1 MNGIN
6 YYQFYTPVQA
16 AHFCEISIV
25 GYRRNMIGGSI
36 RYDNSYQIVFVRV
49 YIVGNIKSESRIPSA
64 VLSCKPAVDID
75 FRNSICTFKFQIEFF
90 SAAFFKTQR
99 KVSAVAYSSTVVVS
113 SVGNCHSACTVFR
126 IICMRQY
133 NRLP

>member
-1 MNGIN
+1 MNRLDCN
-6 YYQFYTPVQA
+6 KLYTPVQA
-16 AHFCEISIV
+16 AHFREIAIV
-25 GYRRNMIGGSI
+25 GYRRNIIGGSI

-49 YIVGNIKSESRIPSA
+49 YIVRNIKSESRIPSA
-64 VLSCKPAVDID
+64 VLSCKSAIYID
-75 FRNSICTFKFQIEFF
+75 FRNSISTLKFQIKFF

-99 KVSAVAYSSTVVVS
+99 KVSAVAYSSSVVVPTVCS
-113 SVGNCHSACTVFR
+113 CHSACTVFR